1 MVDFVAFTARIA
13 PALYEHGQDC
23 LWEMPLGSSV
33 TVRECDPCL
42 FVGPLSVKAWGHGVA
57 PARITCDRPRQVRHL
72 PQPDVER
79 LEASRNRFRGLPPP
93 SVLAY
98 PVDPRKEIRRI
109 QEVLSMICPAF

>member
-1 MVDFVAFTARIA
+1 
-13 PALYEHGQDC
+13 
-23 LWEMPLGSSV
+23 MPL
-33 TVRECDPCL
+33 RR
-42 FVGPLSVKAWGHGVA
+42 PLSMKAWGHGMA

-93 SVLAY
+93 SALAC
-98 PVDPRKEIRRI
+98 PVDLREVIRRI